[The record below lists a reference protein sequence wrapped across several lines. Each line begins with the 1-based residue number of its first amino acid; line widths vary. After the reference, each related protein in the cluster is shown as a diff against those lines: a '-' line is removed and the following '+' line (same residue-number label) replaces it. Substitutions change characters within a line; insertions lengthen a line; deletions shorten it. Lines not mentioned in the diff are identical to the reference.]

1 MWHFFHRHD
10 NLQKYP
16 ELWFI
21 LSGLIQQDI
30 TSKDQPHFASRKC
43 MLRQV
48 FCSQE
53 TEDDLQT
60 FSMDSCLKWT
70 GMYHSVRNL
79 SWLYL
84 SLHRTQSHNRTVFKS
99 SWLSLEKYKVRRT
112 EADSWKPWVM
122 VTHGWNSYV
131 LNFLTSISQL
141 EGVCRRTEL
150 HSSQTYN
157 PAGSFCLSISL
168 AQKHF

>member
-1 MWHFFHRHD
+1 MTIFK
-10 NLQKYP
+10 NILIT
-16 ELWFI
+16 LI
-21 LSGLIQQDI
+21 LSGLIQRDI
-30 TSKDQPHFASRKC
+30 TSKINPTLRLESVCYSRFSV
-43 MLRQV
+43 LRKQ
-48 FCSQE
+48 
-53 TEDDLQT
+53 DDLQT
-60 FSMDSCLKWT
+60 FSMDRCLKWS
-70 GMYHSVRNL
+70 GMYHSVRDL

-84 SLHRTQSHNRTVFKS
+84 SLHRTQTKSQQNSFKS

-131 LNFLTSISQL
+131 LTSLTSISQL

-168 AQKHF
+168 TQKHL

>member
-1 MWHFFHRHD
+1 
-10 NLQKYP
+10 
-16 ELWFI
+16 
-21 LSGLIQQDI
+21 
-30 TSKDQPHFASRKC
+30 

-60 FSMDSCLKWT
+60 FSLDSCLKWT

-84 SLHRTQSHNRTVFKS
+84 SLHRTQTKFSNLISKLFNRTVFKS
-99 SWLSLEKYKVRRT
+99 SWLSLEKYKVRGT

-131 LNFLTSISQL
+131 LNSLTSISQL

-150 HSSQTYN
+150 QSSQTYN